1 MEDYLIYK
9 NYKIARD
16 RKYTETHEWIK
27 VESGNRALVGISD
40 YAQKKLKDI
49 VMIEEP
55 QIRSYKKGE
64 TITVIES
71 IKSIGELY
79 APVDCAI
86 IAWNEELSENPAL
99 ISEDPYIQGW
109 IIKIKIE
116 NMKQLEELLTPEEY
130 LEIIKKEE

>member
-1 MEDYLIYK
+1 LEDYLIYK

-79 APVDCAI
+79 APVEVI
-86 IAWNEELSENPAL
+86 NTRGIPGN
-99 ISEDPYIQGW
+99 Y
-109 IIKIKIE
+109 
-116 NMKQLEELLTPEEY
+116 
-130 LEIIKKEE
+130 